1 MSKTSMTSKMNKTS
15 KMSKMSMTSK
25 INKTSKMSK
34 MNQTLHWPTHR

>member
-1 MSKTSMTSKMNKTS
+1 MTSKMNKTS